1 MVEPLVRGADSAPDV
16 RDGYVLPDRYVVAD
30 PGCYAFQPTVSAR
43 CLILPE
49 ASGAE
54 VTLVTRADD
63 YPWGG
68 HLVFGVAGLLPDN
81 EQVIQRWARTYQV
94 SAGNP
99 FALLRHV
106 GEDCAGAAQFVPSH
120 FRHPERRGETP
131 VNVAWFAARGWTV
144 DRLPDALDHEGAGDA
159 LPFTPEG
166 GPTVL
171 LSGYSFR
178 SDASAATELSALLR
192 CPVRPVQLVDP
203 RLYHLDLTFCPLDGR
218 RAMIAP
224 LGWDA
229 YGRKVVE
236 ALVPEPLV
244 LADDEALSFCANSVV
259 VGGTVVM
266 PSTPLR
272 VGRQLE
278 AWGFDVVEC
287 RVDEFLK
294 AGGGCRCLTLALD
307 VVLSPGALPAP
318 PLPTA

>member
-1 MVEPLVRGADSAPDV
+1 VTAPLAWGRRYLMCPPVHFGVLYEINPWMRREVTVDPDQA
-16 RDGYVLPDRYVVAD
+16 RAQWDGLMTTLRA
-30 PGCYAFQPTVSAR
+30 A
-43 CLILPE
+43 
-49 ASGAE
+49 GAE
-54 VTLVTRADD
+54 VELLDPHPDVPD
-63 YPWGG
+63 
-68 HLVFGVAGLLPDN
+68 LVFTANAGV
-81 EQVIQRWARTYQV
+81 V
-94 SAGNP
+94 SAG
-99 FALLRHV
+99 
-106 GEDCAGAAQFVPSH
+106 AGQFVPSH

-178 SDASAATELSALLR
+178 SDASAATELSTLLR

-259 VGGTVVM
+259 VGRTVVM
-266 PSTPLR
+266 PSTPRR

-287 RVDEFLK
+287 RIDEFLK

-307 VVLSPGALPAP
+307 TALSGSTGPG
-318 PLPTA
+318 

>member
-1 MVEPLVRGADSAPDV
+1 MTAPLPWGRRYLMCPPVHFGVLYEINPWMRREVTVEPDRARAQWDGLVATLR
-16 RDGYVLPDRYVVAD
+16 
-30 PGCYAFQPTVSAR
+30 
-43 CLILPE
+43 E
-49 ASGAE
+49 AGAE
-54 VTLVTRADD
+54 VEVLEPHPDVPD
-63 YPWGG
+63 
-68 HLVFGVAGLLPDN
+68 LVFTANAGVVN
-81 EQVIQRWARTYQV
+81 
-94 SAGNP
+94 
-99 FALLRHV
+99 
-106 GEDCAGAAQFVPSH
+106 AGAGQFVPGH
-120 FRHPERRGETP
+120 FRHPERQGETP
-131 VNVAWFAARGWTV
+131 VNVAWFAAAGWTV
-144 DRLPDALDHEGAGDA
+144 DRLPDDLDHEGAGDA
-159 LPFTPEG
+159 LPFTPDG

-259 VGGTVVM
+259 VGRTVVM
-266 PSTPLR
+266 PSTPPR

-307 VVLSPGALPAP
+307 TALSGSAGPG
-318 PLPTA
+318 